1 MNISSFKFYL
11 AILQYTKNTKGSQMT
26 RKEAIFIGLQMMRD
40 RHGIDA
46 SDGIPEF
53 VHMMFNA
60 SDGTT
65 RDVDIY
71 PGLRDRLREEAES
84 IEHGDTTKEEIMLD
98 KARNIRAH
106 LGRAE
111 GEIDNLIRRMNPDD
125 SYSMEYR
132 QDKKESG
139 IDLDEVEIRT
149 RTRGPGME
157 KIPEEELIPLL
168 DDEDTGGN
176 IDIIDEW
183 LEGSEE
189 EGFSKIILA
198 RDNGGNR
205 AKMRLELV
213 PADTLSGFNV
223 VYVTIEEDA

>member
-1 MNISSFKFYL
+1 
-11 AILQYTKNTKGSQMT
+11 MT

-71 PGLRDRLREEAES
+71 PGLRERLREEAES

-125 SYSMEYR
+125 SYSVEYR
-132 QDKKESG
+132 QDDKTG
-139 IDLDEVEIRT
+139 GLNLDEMEIPG
-149 RTRGPGME
+149 RGPKTT
-157 KIPEEELIPLL
+157 KIPEEDLIQLPE
-168 DDEDTGGN
+168 DEDQEEG

-189 EGFSKIILA
+189 EGFTKMIQA
-198 RDNGGNR
+198 RDDGGNQ
-205 AKMRLELV
+205 ATMRLELV
-213 PADTLSGFNV
+213 PVGAEPWFKV
-223 VYVTIEEDA
+223 VYVTVERDA